1 MIHHLLDAVI
11 WTMVLGGIFFI
22 VAGAV
27 GVLRL
32 PDFYTRLHAQGKCD
46 TLGVALMLGGL
57 AVRELAHGI
66 EAGHGLD
73 GTLTALKIVGILF
86 FILLANP
93 TATHALGR
101 SAHLAGLKPW
111 TGEKESEKK

>member
-1 MIHHLLDAVI
+1 MTALSAALMFAGLALIL
-11 WTMVLGGIFFI
+11 
-22 VAGAV
+22 VASV

-46 TLGVALMLGGL
+46 TLGVALVLAGL
-57 AVRELAHGI
+57 AAREGFTLA
-66 EAGHGLD
+66 A
-73 GTLTALKIVGILF
+73 AKILLVLV

-101 SAHLAGLKPW
+101 AALRSGLKAA
-111 TGEKESEKK
+111 GEKD